1 MKKVLLLLI
10 FVAFAMFSG
19 CSKSP
24 IIENETNVINPNPT
38 PANPVKEIE
47 EYYGIEIHDK
57 YNIQQARNSG
67 AGDFIFID
75 GIRNN
80 KHWSAVFNKN
90 SKEQLMD
97 YEYNSNIEP
106 ETNLQVQVGDIRNII
121 DRSFSG
127 AYIIGENLYL
137 NRRFIVTNE
146 SKETITL
153 FTLMVYNIKNKSMI
167 FYQPTRPFAESSYS
181 IREWFENTVLARLF
195 VKNNNKFIQ
204 HCTVFDLNHVELVNG
219 ITGVQPGEITSAT
232 PISLTKSI
240 RFGVSSNLS
249 QNASLW
255 LYNIDKMETDSK
267 KISFKNPYNN
277 ADDKFALGNISI
289 TNNLAHITLII
300 TSAENTVTKKNIVF
314 DINRE
319 EIKEILY

>member
-1 MKKVLLLLI
+1 
-10 FVAFAMFSG
+10 MFSG

-24 IIENETNVINPNPT
+24 IIENEANEIIPNPT

-127 AYIIGENLYL
+127 ADIIGENLYL
-137 NRRFIVTNE
+137 NRRFIVTNG

-153 FTLMVYNIKNKSMI
+153 FTLMVYNMKNKSMI
-167 FYQPTRPFAESSYS
+167 FYRPTRPFAESSYS

-219 ITGVQPGEITSAT
+219 TTGVQPGEITSAT

-255 LYNIDKMETDSK
+255 LYNIDKTETDSK
-267 KISFKNPYNN
+267 KISFKNPYNKT
-277 ADDKFALGNISI
+277 DDKFALGDISI